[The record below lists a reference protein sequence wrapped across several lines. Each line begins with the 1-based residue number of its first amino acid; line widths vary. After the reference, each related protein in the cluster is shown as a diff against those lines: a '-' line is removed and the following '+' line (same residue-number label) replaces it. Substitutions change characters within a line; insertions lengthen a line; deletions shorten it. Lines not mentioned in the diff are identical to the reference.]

1 MRLFT
6 CIEQDQINLTDS
18 SRRIFFSGFRLSV
31 PPLSTCISSRC
42 FLPAPLLCP
51 PAVLLLSAS
60 FSLMQ
65 NHRALPSG
73 GALRNFFA
81 RGVFCSC
88 CPLPPLPPHSQSPLL
103 SPCGICLLPHLL
115 LPLSHCPQ
123 TPFRQNFPKGKQCL
137 AGWALASAR
146 LPCAGISA
154 LTAAATVSS
163 GSSSDSGGK
172 RRQHH
177 MCAVVCG

>member
-1 MRLFT
+1 MSEPHFGLAPP
-6 CIEQDQINLTDS
+6 S
-18 SRRIFFSGFRLSV
+18 SL
-31 PPLSTCISSRC
+31 L
-42 FLPAPLLCP
+42 FLPP
-51 PAVLLLSAS
+51 
-60 FSLMQ
+60 
-65 NHRALPSG
+65 
-73 GALRNFFA
+73 
-81 RGVFCSC
+81 SC
-88 CPLPPLPPHSQSPLL
+88 CVSPLPPHTIHLGHCPRRSPCQIFCAGCILSLLPLAFSAPHSLSLLL
-103 SPCGICLLPHLL
+103 SSCAICLLPHLL

-177 MCAVVCG
+177 MCAVVCGWPCRVQ

>member
-1 MRLFT
+1 MIQPST
-6 CIEQDQINLTDS
+6 CSLKANAESSFFSVVSCTLWDRVKVLS
-18 SRRIFFSGFRLSV
+18 SRRPAVLCLPPPSYNTNRALPGAEPCAIFLRGVHFV
-31 PPLSTCISSRC
+31 PASCLLCSLLVALT
-42 FLPAPLLCP
+42 LLTLAPLLP
-51 PAVLLLSAS
+51 PLLL
-60 FSLMQ
+60 
-65 NHRALPSG
+65 
-73 GALRNFFA
+73 
-81 RGVFCSC
+81 
-88 CPLPPLPPHSQSPLL
+88 
-103 SPCGICLLPHLL
+103 HLL